1 MKAISKKISNLKLY
15 DVCIMAEKTYSITM
29 KSTMLEPFWQNLK
42 DGSHPEIEYTD
53 KQSYKKLNQEAALLV
68 LKEFMDASDKELTL
82 ESVKEEFKSSNA
94 TMSDRAAQ
102 KIADYYNGRKKIYEN
117 LKELLESGELEY
129 EKVEIPEELNG
140 FTTQENDEEFE
151 KSHSL
156 EAWIEVRAE

>member
-1 MKAISKKISNLKLY
+1 MRAREKPSLKMY
-15 DVCIMAEKTYSITM
+15 DICTMAEKTYSITM
-29 KSTMLEPFWQNLK
+29 KSTTLEPFWQDLK

-68 LKEFMDASDKELTL
+68 LKEFTDAPNEVLTL
-82 ESVKEEFKSSNA
+82 ESAKDEFKDSNA
-94 TMSDRAAQ
+94 EMSDKVAQ

-117 LKELLESGELEY
+117 LKELLESGELEH

-140 FTTQENDEEFE
+140 FTTQEDDEEFE